1 MFKTHFIKLN
11 YATIL
16 KITNALKV
24 INVLLLT
31 AYFLKVNP
39 KKKEKL
45 KQVEDENNR
54 YLKWFRK
61 LIKYNDEV
69 FDL

>member
-1 MFKTHFIKLN
+1 MFKIHFIKLN

-31 AYFLKVNP
+31 ALKTYIWMNKWAIILNTKPYYANILQKEIVN
-39 KKKEKL
+39 
-45 KQVEDENNR
+45 
-54 YLKWFRK
+54 
-61 LIKYNDEV
+61 II
-69 FDL
+69 